1 MMSVAQKKR
10 DVYLEHVMVNAKNRT
25 KEIKL
30 GNLLSS
36 NGNYWQRFHFSV
48 YLLGLQGRAVLV
60 AC

>member
-30 GNLLSS
+30 GN
-36 NGNYWQRFHFSV
+36 
-48 YLLGLQGRAVLV
+48 
-60 AC
+60 